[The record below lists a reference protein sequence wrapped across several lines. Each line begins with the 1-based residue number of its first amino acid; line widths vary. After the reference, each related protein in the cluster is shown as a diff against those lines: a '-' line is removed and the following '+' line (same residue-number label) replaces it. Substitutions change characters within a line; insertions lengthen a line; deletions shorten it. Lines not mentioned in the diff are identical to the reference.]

1 MADPRLAALFL
12 LERRGKASGGSRG
25 SRVGVAWGARPAPVS
40 SADGLAM
47 VSGLDAHS
55 SVCVLRN
62 VIFKKQLIVLIY
74 AARGCHQSSSAQP
87 PKEI

>member
-1 MADPRLAALFL
+1 M
-12 LERRGKASGGSRG
+12 
-25 SRVGVAWGARPAPVS
+25 S

-62 VIFKKQLIVLIY
+62 VIFNKQLIVLIY